1 MGADSLRTL
10 KYKSMNILVSST
22 RQWNPGDEFILFGV
36 RNLLREVL
44 KGHRINWVLYDRN
57 PDLFIDGFSN
67 PLHKDRIW
75 GNSFH
80 HKDTRC
86 FDLALIA
93 GTPEWMG
100 LPLKGFY
107 EAVKEGS
114 LPLIILGVGYID
126 APITF
131 SEDEL
136 YSFHNL
142 LKVATVRDEYA
153 SRAFNE
159 VGIRHEILPCPA
171 LFASLKETVPEGIKK
186 IGFIIQ
192 TSKTPNQSVPEELSQ
207 ASAHTIKRL
216 RNMGFEVDVVCN
228 YIDEFVEFARTLAL
242 VRYSYDAHDY
252 IDILKDYDLIIS
264 TRLHGAILAN
274 SLGKPAMMLNID
286 DSRCRGASSKFPFIY
301 LSSPDTIIEDVST
314 FKTKDLDKL
323 VQWKAQIKNTYLAIL
338 EKALGDNVR

>member
-1 MGADSLRTL
+1 ML
-10 KYKSMNILVSST
+10 
-22 RQWNPGDEFILFGV
+22 Q
-36 RNLLREVL
+36 EVL

-57 PDLFIDGFSN
+57 PDLFIDGFNN

-107 EAVKEGS
+107 TAVKEGS

-136 YSFHNL
+136 YSFRNL
-142 LKVATVRDEYA
+142 MRMATVRDEYA

-159 VGIRHEILPCPA
+159 AGIHHEILPCPA
-171 LFASLKETVPEGIKK
+171 LFASLNEAVPDRIKK

-192 TSKTPNQSVPEELSQ
+192 TSKTPNQSVSEELSQ
-207 ASAHTIKRL
+207 ACAHTIKRL
-216 RNMGFEVDVVCN
+216 RNMGFEVDAVCH
-228 YIDEFVEFARTLAL
+228 YIDEFVEFGRSLAP
-242 VRYSYDAHDY
+242 VRYSYGAHDY
-252 IDILKDYDLIIS
+252 IDILNDYDLIIS
-264 TRLHGAILAN
+264 TRLHGAILGN
-274 SLGKPAMMLNID
+274 SLGKPAMMLNIVD
-286 DSRCRGASSKFPFIY
+286 PRCRGASSKFPFIY
-301 LSSPDTIIEDVST
+301 LSSPDTIVDDVST
-314 FKTKDLDKL
+314 IKTEDLDKL
-323 VQWKAQIKNTYLAIL
+323 VPWKAEMKNTYLSLL
-338 EKALGDNVR
+338 EKALGDKDR